1 MFYNR
6 HVQDRPGTSNK
17 GHAFLK
23 SLELA
28 LSPQLA
34 NESKTSTGH
43 AQREERLR
51 ERKREA
57 AILGGV
63 DEAMKRAKQYG
74 RLYYFSSEA
83 MTLTISRC
91 P

>member
-1 MFYNR
+1 MSKIA
-6 HVQDRPGTSNK
+6 QEQANK
-17 GHAFLK
+17 GQAFLK
-23 SLELA
+23 PLA
-28 LSPQLA
+28 FRSFPTSQLA

-43 AQREERLR
+43 AQREEKLR

-63 DEAMKRAKQYG
+63 DEATKNAKLYG
-74 RLYYFSSEA
+74 RLFFP
-83 MTLTISRC
+83 R

>member
-1 MFYNR
+1 MSKIA
-6 HVQDRPGTSNK
+6 QEQANK
-17 GHAFLK
+17 GEAFLK
-23 SLELA
+23 SLALA

-34 NESKTSTGH
+34 NESKPFLV

-51 ERKREA
+51 EKKRES

-63 DEAMKRAKQYG
+63 DEATKNAK
-74 RLYYFSSEA
+74 LHIWSSFFP
-83 MTLTISRC
+83 R